1 MKDFFKFLLAL
12 FALIFIVS
20 SVSSYLDRDTPKSNR
35 TESISDIQFSAYTM
49 AVKFIER
56 DLKAPSTAK
65 FADYGYGDDPAEVSY
80 IGGETYRVKIW
91 VDAQNSFGAMLRN
104 KYQLD
109 LKKKDGK
116 MWELIDIKRLN

>member
-1 MKDFFKFLLAL
+1 MKDFFKFLIAV
-12 FALIFIVS
+12 FFIVFILNIFFGGDS
-20 SVSSYLDRDTPKSNR
+20 STATK
-35 TESISDIQFSAYTM
+35 TESVSISDTQFSAYTM

-65 FADYGYGDDPAEVSY
+65 FADYGYGDDPADVSS

-109 LKKKDGK
+109 LKKKEGK